1 LPLPHYCRNYFK
13 IVHLNKKRNYC
24 YLLTKLH
31 KAFSQ
36 SLHKE
41 KKYLPFTPTAGI
53 ISTFNIFKKREIS
66 VIYLQSCN
74 KAFSQSLQKEK
85 RTRDLLPHPHTR
97 NYFNIYIIK
106 TREKTVNYLQSWIR
120 HSHSLSNPPSPQ
132 IKKQKKTKIFSL
144 TPTSGIISTF
154 YIIKTKEIIVI
165 YLQSYTRH
173 SHSLSSEIFTLK
185 IWPFHLFI

>member
-1 LPLPHYCRNYFK
+1 MCKRNKMKHLQALCLPLPHYCRNYFK

-36 SLHKE
+36 SLQKE

-74 KAFSQSLQKEK
+74 KAFSQSLQK
-85 RTRDLLPHPHTR
+85 
-97 NYFNIYIIK
+97 
-106 TREKTVNYLQSWIR
+106 
-120 HSHSLSNPPSPQ
+120 
-132 IKKQKKTKIFSL
+132 KKKKKTDIFSPSCGTVAL
-144 TPTSGIISTF
+144 MVLGQFSDICG
-154 YIIKTKEIIVI
+154 
-165 YLQSYTRH
+165 Q
-173 SHSLSSEIFTLK
+173 
-185 IWPFHLFI
+185 